1 MLDFVEAI
9 RKEMNTHEEYKYWT
23 LVQRMDLY
31 GNKSIISI
39 CPSKR
44 NRAPGGRLIKQKAR
58 LCAYRGMKK
67 GGVNYWE
74 TYSPVVNWMSV
85 IPILTL
91 NIPQNLHTKSV
102 DLVLDYTYTDV
113 KSEIYMELALDF
125 GVDGSHPR

>member
-1 MLDFVEAI
+1 MCLQG
-9 RKEMNTHEEYKYWT
+9 HE
-23 LVQRMDLY
+23 
-31 GNKSIISI
+31 
-39 CPSKR
+39 KR
-44 NRAPGGRLIKQKAR
+44 
-58 LCAYRGMKK
+58 
-67 GGVNYWE
+67 GVNFWE

-85 IPILTL
+85 RPILTL